1 MISDLIVALQAV
13 FVVSYGG
20 RGDPGP
26 FPLILS
32 MNKDSVF
39 DLLAVGLGATILI
52 GGIVGWGMNVYKII
66 HSDFQHIDGELVI
79 RVIGVPAGPIGAIM
93 GYVP

>member
-1 MISDLIVALQAV
+1 MISDLMVAPLAV

-26 FPLILS
+26 FLLILS

>member
-1 MISDLIVALQAV
+1 
-13 FVVSYGG
+13 
-20 RGDPGP
+20 
-26 FPLILS
+26 

-39 DLLAVGLGATILI
+39 DLLAIGLGLTISI
-52 GGIVGWGMNVYKII
+52 GGIVGWGVNVYKII

-79 RVIGVPAGPIGAIM
+79 RVIGVPAAPIGAIM